1 MQDLYR
7 RMGTM
12 YTERIKESSSRK
24 EAIYLGIGIFPPLI
38 IGLQAG
44 NAKSLVH
51 MHRAFALFRYGIQP
65 PPSLPLELFDFR
77 RRNSPLTCV

>member
-1 MQDLYR
+1 
-7 RMGTM
+7 MGTM

-51 MHRAFALFRYGIQP
+51 MHRAFALFRYDIQP
-65 PPSLPLELFDFR
+65 PPPSPPPLENR
-77 RRNSPLTCV
+77 SISVQETVH